1 MHPEAY
7 AGFGWA
13 IEQCGLDPTQ
23 PLRVLDVGGQ
33 NVNGT
38 VHEYFTH
45 TDTSILT
52 LDLENADIIADA
64 RTWQPDL
71 LFDVVI
77 ATEVFE
83 HVRHWEAVIHTMR
96 RALDPEGP
104 GVFLATCASDN
115 RQAHGATGA
124 PAPAPGEWYEN
135 VSPERL
141 RRVLHEEF
149 RVAEVTYLYPPGDA
163 YMWATAAA
171 PAGGEVT
178 VIIPTIPS
186 RAKYRAEAVASVW
199 AQTFQPFTVIVE
211 VDSKREGP
219 AMVRNRALEKVETD
233 WVAFLDDD
241 DWLLPNHLATLMR
254 AAAEHSADVVWPW
267 FTVAGGTDP
276 FPQHR
281 GRQWDLDN
289 PHQIPI
295 TVLARTEALRSVGG
309 FHRIEEGPVDPD
321 GNRAGEDWDLWL
333 RLSAAGFKFHHVDEA
348 TWVWRH
354 HARNTSG
361 LPGRW

>member
-13 IEQCGLDPTQ
+13 IEKSGLDPTA

-45 TDTSILT
+45 PETTILT

-64 RTWQPDL
+64 CTWQPDRQ
-71 LFDVVI
+71 FDVVM

-83 HVRHWEAVIHTMR
+83 HVKDWKAVIQTMR
-96 RALDPEGP
+96 RALEPD
-104 GVFLATCASDN
+104 GVLLATCASDN
-115 RQAHGATGA
+115 RQPHGATGA
-124 PAPAPGEWYEN
+124 PAPGPREWYGN
-135 VSPERL
+135 VSPEQL
-141 RRVLHEEF
+141 RRALHQHF
-149 RVAEVTYLYPPGDA
+149 RMAEVTYLYPPGDA
-163 YMWATAAA
+163 YMWARPVALE
-171 PAGGEVT
+171 EVT
-178 VIIPTIPS
+178 VIVPTIPT

-199 AQTFQPFTVIVE
+199 SQTLQPFTVIVE
-211 VDSKREGP
+211 PDINRQGP
-219 AMVRNRALEKVETD
+219 AAVRNRALEKVETD

-241 DWLLPNHLATLMR
+241 DWLLPHHLATLMTAAVQHR
-254 AAAEHSADVVWPW
+254 ADMVWPW
-267 FTVAGGTDP
+267 FTVVGGTDP

-281 GRQWDLDN
+281 GRQWNPTD

-309 FHRIEEGPVDPD
+309 FQRIGEGPTDAD

-333 RLSAAGFKFHHVDEA
+333 RLSAAGFKFHHVPET

-354 HARNTSG
+354 HPHNTSG
-361 LPGRW
+361 LPTRW